1 MKFFEKLFF
10 LFIASCFIYSPNA
23 LACKYTVRDIG
34 FTDLGSSAYQLYF
47 YVDAGTPQDIIN
59 SFERFAYASLL
70 ESNVETHTIHVQQ
83 QKNHQALAFLNAQK
97 RSLPLVI
104 LVDERGRT
112 INLPLNLTNGDV
124 KQNIWQTVES
134 AVSSHLRQKIV
145 DLVTTTFGVVLL
157 IEGTDNTANDL
168 AVSRIDKAV
177 DDISQIQRI
186 MPKPV
191 KGRPQVVK
199 LSRKDFLQEKVLLW
213 SLDINTENITG
224 PQVAVLFGRGRC
236 IGSTLSGKD
245 ITRENI
251 FGLLA
256 IIGADC
262 ECGLDKSIMLGKMI
276 PLRWEKHVQ
285 TVLVSSLGFDVE
297 NPMIKA
303 EMGQILSIAPTKQGK
318 NPLTAYQEGIV
329 RFDSVMSVP
338 TVSSNQF
345 RPVSSNSSL
354 ANGFSWLSVG
364 FLTGAGLIIVILFF
378 SAVIFF
384 KVKK

>member
-34 FTDLGSSAYQLYF
+34 FTDLGSSPYQLYF

-199 LSRKDFLQEKVLLW
+199 LSRKDFLQEK
-213 SLDINTENITG
+213 SITLEPG
-224 PQVAVLFGRGRC
+224 YRY
-236 IGSTLSGKD
+236 
-245 ITRENI
+245 
-251 FGLLA
+251 
-256 IIGADC
+256 
-262 ECGLDKSIMLGKMI
+262 
-276 PLRWEKHVQ
+276 
-285 TVLVSSLGFDVE
+285 
-297 NPMIKA
+297 
-303 EMGQILSIAPTKQGK
+303 GK
-318 NPLTAYQEGIV
+318 NYRTPGCGVIRQGAAYWFGV
-329 RFDSVMSVP
+329 K
-338 TVSSNQF
+338 
-345 RPVSSNSSL
+345 RP
-354 ANGFSWLSVG
+354 GHYP
-364 FLTGAGLIIVILFF
+364 
-378 SAVIFF
+378 
-384 KVKK
+384 

>member
-1 MKFFEKLFF
+1 M
-10 LFIASCFIYSPNA
+10 
-23 LACKYTVRDIG
+23 
-34 FTDLGSSAYQLYF
+34 
-47 YVDAGTPQDIIN
+47 
-59 SFERFAYASLL
+59 
-70 ESNVETHTIHVQQ
+70 
-83 QKNHQALAFLNAQK
+83 
-97 RSLPLVI
+97 
-104 LVDERGRT
+104 
-112 INLPLNLTNGDV
+112 
-124 KQNIWQTVES
+124 
-134 AVSSHLRQKIV
+134 
-145 DLVTTTFGVVLL
+145 
-157 IEGTDNTANDL
+157 
-168 AVSRIDKAV
+168 
-177 DDISQIQRI
+177 
-186 MPKPV
+186 
-191 KGRPQVVK
+191 
-199 LSRKDFLQEKVLLW
+199 
-213 SLDINTENITG
+213 
-224 PQVAVLFGRGRC
+224 LFGRGRR
-236 IGSTLSGKD
+236 IGSVLSGQD

-285 TVLVSSLGFDVE
+285 TILVSSLGFDVE

-338 TVSSNQF
+338 TMSSNQF

-354 ANGFSWLSVG
+354 AKGFSWLSVG
-364 FLTGAGLIIVILFF
+364 FLAGTGLIIVILVF